1 MEKLIKEKIKK
12 LKPSATIALNE
23 KSKKLISEGKKIYK
37 FGFGQSPFP
46 VPKEIQKELSINTH
60 RKDYLPMQGLLELRQ
75 AISSYLNKRNKF
87 KFDFEDIIV
96 GPGSKE
102 LMFILNQVF
111 NGDIILPAPSWVSY
125 APQADIGNNKVHW
138 IETSSETNWFPTAA
152 QLEKKIKKI
161 RVKKILLILNS
172 PNNPSGA
179 TCNNFKEIADVV
191 KKYKILVLSDE
202 IYSELTFSKKIDSI
216 SNYCPDNTIIS
227 SGLSKWCGAGGW
239 RLGYFVIPNALSK
252 LKNSMKV
259 LASETFSA
267 VSAPIQ
273 FAAISAFN
281 NDHTDYILKSKKIL
295 KGIGE
300 YVYNNLKSNN
310 VIMNKPMGGFYLMP
324 EFLNKKFNT
333 SAEMCTDLLNKK
345 GVAILPGSD
354 FGFSID
360 KMISRLSYTD
370 FDGKNF
376 MSKINLNTTIDD
388 GLINKY
394 APKVAEG
401 TKRLKE
407 WVEIG

>member
-1 MEKLIKEKIKK
+1 MIKNKIKN
-12 LKPSATIALNE
+12 LDLSATLKINE
-23 KSKKLISEGKKIYK
+23 ISTKLEQEGKEIIK

-46 VPKEIQKELSINTH
+46 VPVKVVDELKKNAHQKS
-60 RKDYLPMQGLLELRQ
+60 YLPIQGLDDLRV
-75 AISSYLNKRNKF
+75 AISKYESKKKNKNF
-87 KFDFEDIIV
+87 SSEQIII

-102 LMFILNQVF
+102 LMFLLHVSF
-111 NGDIILPAPSWVSY
+111 DGEIILPAPSWVSY
-125 APQADIGNNKVHW
+125 QPQSIIAGNKFHW
-138 IETSSETNWFPTAA
+138 IQTSAENNWYPTAES
-152 QLEKKIKKI
+152 LEELVLKNKEKNY
-161 RVKKILLILNS
+161 LLILNS
-172 PNNPSGA
+172 PNNPSGQV
-179 TCNNFKEIADVV
+179 CKNIKEISEIV
-191 KKYKILVLSDE
+191 KKYKIIVLSDE
-202 IYSELTFSKKIDSI
+202 IYSELTFDENYDSM
-216 SNYCPDNTIIS
+216 SNFCSEQVIVSN
-227 SGLSKWCGAGGW
+227 GLSKWCGAGGW

>member
-1 MEKLIKEKIKK
+1 MIKNKIKN
-12 LKPSATIALNE
+12 LDLSATLKINE
-23 KSKKLISEGKKIYK
+23 ISKKLEQEGKEIIK

-46 VPKEIQKELSINTH
+46 VPVKVVDELKKNAHQKS
-60 RKDYLPMQGLLELRQ
+60 YLPIQGLDDLRV
-75 AISSYLNKRNKF
+75 AISKYESKKKNKNF
-87 KFDFEDIIV
+87 SSEQIII

-102 LMFILNQVF
+102 LMFLLHVSF
-111 NGDIILPAPSWVSY
+111 DGEIILPAPSWVSY
-125 APQADIGNNKVHW
+125 QPQSIIAGNKFHW
-138 IETSSETNWFPTAA
+138 IQTSAENNWYPTAES
-152 QLEKKIKKI
+152 LEELVLKNKEKNY
-161 RVKKILLILNS
+161 LLILNS
-172 PNNPSGA
+172 PNNPSGQV
-179 TCNNFKEIADVV
+179 CKNIKEISEIV
-191 KKYKILVLSDE
+191 KKYKIIVLSDE
-202 IYSELTFSKKIDSI
+202 IYSELTFDENYDSM
-216 SNYCPDNTIIS
+216 SNFCSEQVIVSN
-227 SGLSKWCGAGGW
+227 GLSKWCGAGGW
-239 RLGYFVIPNALSK
+239 RLGYFVIPNELSK
-252 LKNSMKV
+252 LKNSIKV

-281 NDHTDYILKSKKIL
+281 KDHTDYILKSKKIL

>member
-1 MEKLIKEKIKK
+1 MIKNKIKN
-12 LKPSATIALNE
+12 LDLSATLKINE
-23 KSKKLISEGKKIYK
+23 ISKKLEQEGKEIIK

-46 VPKEIQKELSINTH
+46 VPVKVVDELKKNAHQKS
-60 RKDYLPMQGLLELRQ
+60 YLPIQGLDDLRV
-75 AISSYLNKRNKF
+75 AISKYESKKKNKNF
-87 KFDFEDIIV
+87 SSEQIII

-102 LMFILNQVF
+102 LMFLLHVSF
-111 NGDIILPAPSWVSY
+111 DGEIILPAPSWVSY
-125 APQADIGNNKVHW
+125 QPQSIIAGNKFHW
-138 IETSSETNWFPTAA
+138 IQTSAENNWYPTAES
-152 QLEKKIKKI
+152 LEELVLKNKEKNY
-161 RVKKILLILNS
+161 LLILNS
-172 PNNPSGA
+172 PNNPSGQV
-179 TCNNFKEIADVV
+179 CKNIKEISEIV
-191 KKYKILVLSDE
+191 KKYKIIVLSDE
-202 IYSELTFSKKIDSI
+202 IYSELTFDENYESI
-216 SNYCPDNTIIS
+216 SNYCSEQVIVSN
-227 SGLSKWCGAGGW
+227 GLSKWCGAGGW

-281 NDHTDYILKSKKIL
+281 NDHTDYILKSIKIL

-376 MSKINLNTTIDD
+376 MSNINSDTNVDEN
-388 GLINKY
+388 LINRF
-394 APKVAEG
+394 APNIVEG
-401 TKRLKE
+401 TKRLKD
-407 WVEIG
+407 WVEKT

>member
-1 MEKLIKEKIKK
+1 MIKNKIKN
-12 LKPSATIALNE
+12 LDLSATLKINE
-23 KSKKLISEGKKIYK
+23 ISKKLEQEGKEIIK

-46 VPKEIQKELSINTH
+46 VPDKVVDELKKNAHQKS
-60 RKDYLPMQGLLELRQ
+60 YLPIQGLNELRA
-75 AISSYLNKRNKF
+75 AISTYESKKKNKNF
-87 KFDFEDIIV
+87 SSEQIIV

-102 LMFILNQVF
+102 LMFLLHVSF
-111 NGDIILPAPSWVSY
+111 NGDIILPVPSWVSY
-125 APQADIGNNKVHW
+125 QPQSIIADNKFHW
-138 IETSSETNWFPTAA
+138 IQTIAENNWYPTAES
-152 QLEKKIKKI
+152 LEELVLKNKEKNY
-161 RVKKILLILNS
+161 LLILNS
-172 PNNPSGA
+172 PNNPSGQI
-179 TCNNFKEIADVV
+179 CKNIKEISEIV
-191 KKYKILVLSDE
+191 KKYKIIVLSDE
-202 IYSELTFSKKIDSI
+202 IYSELTFDKNYESI
-216 SNYCPDNTIIS
+216 LNHCSEKVIVSN
-227 SGLSKWCGAGGW
+227 GLSKWCGAGGW
-239 RLGYFVIPNALSK
+239 RLGYFVIPNELEK

-281 NDHTDYILKSKKIL
+281 NDHSDYILKSKKIL

-300 YVYNNLKSNN
+300 YVYHNLKSNN

-333 SAEMCTDLLNKK
+333 SAKMCADLLNKK

-360 KMISRLSYTD
+360 KMITRLSYTD

-376 MSKINLNTTIDD
+376 MSKINLDTTIDD
-388 GLINKY
+388 DLIKKY
-394 APKVAEG
+394 APKIAEG
-401 TKRLKE
+401 TKKLKE